1 MELKTTLI
9 NQHKEFF
16 MKKIL
21 ALLTMMALI
30 FAIGCSKDETKT
42 TTVNEFETLVNYL
55 EAQPATSGQWVN
67 SLNGWIVNYSGLA
80 LENYFILDLRKD
92 VDYNKMHLPNAV
104 NSTLPNMFTAV
115 ANATKPVLCVCYSG
129 QTASYA
135 HTLLRMKGI
144 EAYVLKF
151 GMSIVADSLDKW
163 TANCSNQYANDPNWE
178 KTAAP
183 ALPKFDPP
191 TLSTGK
197 TAAEEIMDARID
209 FALGDWGNRLID
221 ASTVMAN
228 PDYYNIM
235 NYWTADEYNKY
246 GHIKGAYQLT
256 PKTLTK
262 ATNLFVFDPA
272 GNNILYCYTGQTAAA
287 TIAYLDVLGY
297 DVKSIK
303 FGTNAMIWDVLES
316 HKWPKPWGN

>member
-1 MELKTTLI
+1 
-9 NQHKEFF
+9 
-16 MKKIL
+16 
-21 ALLTMMALI
+21 
-30 FAIGCSKDETKT
+30 
-42 TTVNEFETLVNYL
+42 
-55 EAQPATSGQWVN
+55 
-67 SLNGWIVNYSGLA
+67 
-80 LENYFILDLRKD
+80 
-92 VDYNKMHLPNAV
+92 
-104 NSTLPNMFTAV
+104 
-115 ANATKPVLCVCYSG
+115 
-129 QTASYA
+129 
-135 HTLLRMKGI
+135 
-144 EAYVLKF
+144 
-151 GMSIVADSLDKW
+151 
-163 TANCSNQYANDPNWE
+163 
-178 KTAAP
+178 
-183 ALPKFDPP
+183 
-191 TLSTGK
+191 
-197 TAAEEIMDARID
+197 MDARID